1 MPALVIPTSL
11 TRPVPASQARSQA
24 QAIIDT
30 NRERVEA
37 LNDSARRELTRVL
50 VRAQAQIAEQLGAEV
65 ARRGDGTWTA
75 QDAESTLVLVQQA
88 LGGIAPRFRGLL
100 ADNAD
105 RCRARGVKDTAG
117 LLSHF
122 ERRAGGG
129 QVEGGVIRPLA
140 IREALAL
147 RHPLLERH
155 ATSVDRYGAHMI
167 GVIRRELQAGIIRGA
182 TFGEMTDRLV
192 GKRGPRGVVSMA
204 ARVSASGQVVR
215 TSEERIGEGLFVRYR
230 GWAERIVRTEGMYA
244 YATGV
249 DEEIV
254 AQRARFPDLQRKL
267 IETFDRRTAQDSYAA
282 HGQVRAPG
290 EFFRDGKGREY
301 ERPPGR
307 PNDRAVLIP
316 WREAWAEP
324 TKPAPVALA
333 PPAPPAVV
341 APVAPVPAA
350 PPAPLP
356 PPVAP
361 APVVPQLGVH
371 FTRLTSTVAPAELAH
386 ILGAIGDAGL
396 AEFLTRHPVEDLQI
410 RRGRLNNKVGLHG
423 WYMRGT
429 RELHVTTARAPSS
442 WNKPLVPGVST
453 HVSHTG
459 ATPLDAARRT
469 LTHELGHHVH
479 LTAGPAVDA
488 IVRDAYRRGV
498 PVTHYG
504 SLKRTEHFAESFAAY
519 VYERETLR
527 RADPVG
533 FAMVETVLRAQG
545 IIR

>member
-24 QAIIDT
+24 QEIIDT

-244 YATGV
+244 YNAGSV
-249 DEEIV
+249 EEMGEQK
-254 AQRARFPDLQRKL
+254 AARFPDLKKRA
-267 IETFDRRTAQDSYAA
+267 IATFDRRTAQDSYPMHAQTREL
-282 HGQVRAPG
+282 H
-290 EFFRDGKGREY
+290 EDFEDGKGR
-301 ERPPGR
+301 RGQHPPLR
-307 PNDRAVLIP
+307 PNDREVVIP
-316 WREAWAEP
+316 WRDAWQTRRDEP
-324 TKPAPVALA
+324 
-333 PPAPPAVV
+333 
-341 APVAPVPAA
+341 
-350 PPAPLP
+350 
-356 PPVAP
+356 
-361 APVVPQLGVH
+361 
-371 FTRLTSTVAPAELAH
+371 R
-386 ILGAIGDAGL
+386 
-396 AEFLTRHPVEDLQI
+396 
-410 RRGRLNNKVGLHG
+410 
-423 WYMRGT
+423 
-429 RELHVTTARAPSS
+429 
-442 WNKPLVPGVST
+442 
-453 HVSHTG
+453 
-459 ATPLDAARRT
+459 
-469 LTHELGHHVH
+469 
-479 LTAGPAVDA
+479 
-488 IVRDAYRRGV
+488 
-498 PVTHYG
+498 
-504 SLKRTEHFAESFAAY
+504 
-519 VYERETLR
+519 
-527 RADPVG
+527 
-533 FAMVETVLRAQG
+533 
-545 IIR
+545 